1 MQLLIIYSIA
11 LLLREGTDNNKG
23 SCVVHRRMLLLP
35 RGQRESGVEIVY
47 YELMKSIFNVLVM
60 KDCRYKRHTH
70 VIITRNN

>member
-1 MQLLIIYSIA
+1 MQLLIIYSIT

-47 YELMKSIFNVLVM
+47 YELMKSIFNE
-60 KDCRYKRHTH
+60 KKQYTDDAIY
-70 VIITRNN
+70 ITGYERLSL